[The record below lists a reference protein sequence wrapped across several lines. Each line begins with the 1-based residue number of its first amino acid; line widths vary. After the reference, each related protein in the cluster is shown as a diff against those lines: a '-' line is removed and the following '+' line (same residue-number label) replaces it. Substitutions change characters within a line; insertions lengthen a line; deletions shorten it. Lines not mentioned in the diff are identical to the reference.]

1 MTPLIMPSV
10 HANGTSKE
18 ELVRQHL
25 DIMEAATALL
35 KALQEGAPNARD
47 YYPQGPDATVTEA
60 ALAWNQRYQAVERLR
75 ADIEMQAMKITLEGL

>member
-18 ELVRQHL
+18 ALVRQHL
-25 DIMEAATALL
+25 AVMEAATALL
-35 KALQEGAPNARD
+35 MALEEGTPHGRD
-47 YYPQGPDATVTEA
+47 YPRGGHREAHDAWWERVE
-60 ALAWNQRYQAVERLR
+60 AVERLR

>member
-18 ELVRQHL
+18 ELVQQHL

-35 KALQEGAPNARD
+35 KALEEGMPHGRD
-47 YYPQGPDATVTEA
+47 YPRGGHREAHDAWWERVE
-60 ALAWNQRYQAVERLR
+60 AVERLR
-75 ADIEMQAMKITLEGL
+75 NDMEMQAMKITLEGL